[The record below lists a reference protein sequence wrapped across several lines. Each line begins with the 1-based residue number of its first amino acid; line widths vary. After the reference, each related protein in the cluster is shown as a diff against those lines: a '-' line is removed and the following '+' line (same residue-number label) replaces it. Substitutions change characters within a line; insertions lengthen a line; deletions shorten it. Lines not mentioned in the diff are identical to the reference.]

1 MDVIIGLI
9 NLMAVAVLFLGWKRR
24 HGFLAGLALVPACAA
39 WVLWRGRHGPE
50 YATVYWFVTL
60 TLFGWMAT
68 FLNRDFKVVQ
78 ASAKLRRRFGGIDR
92 TQLGRVMGRVVL
104 AGPLAGF
111 AGLLPWMAWA
121 AWMPGVPANRLV
133 AAIFLCIVSW
143 TLLAFWGLTSSR
155 PCRPIQSMAG
165 LIAVSG
171 ILLILGVQ
179 R

>member
-9 NLMAVAVLFLGWKRR
+9 NLMAVAVLFLAWKRR
-24 HGFLAGLALVPACAA
+24 HGLLAELALVPACAA
-39 WVLWRGRHGPE
+39 WILWSARHGPE

-60 TLFGWMAT
+60 TLFGWTAT
-68 FLNRDFKVVQ
+68 FLNRDFNMVQ
-78 ASAKLRRRFGGIDR
+78 ASTTLRRRFGGIDR

-104 AGPLAGF
+104 AGPLAGL

-121 AWMPGVPANRLV
+121 AWIPGVPANRLV
-133 AAIFLCIVSW
+133 AAIFLFIASW
-143 TLLAFWGLTSSR
+143 TLLAFWALASSR

-179 R
+179 G